1 MEDNTPKRRGRPPKK
16 DPAELKSAP
25 GESRMLRV
33 IAPPRIDSLLR
44 QMQSKFG
51 YSESEIVRRALD
63 QYLETFIT
71 KGDIKDK

>member
-1 MEDNTPKRRGRPPKK
+1 MEISIPKRRGRPPKK
-16 DPAELKSAP
+16 DPADLKASPA
-25 GESRMLRV
+25 ESRLLRV

-63 QYLETFIT
+63 AYLEQFIA
-71 KGDIKDK
+71 KGDIKDL